1 MQKGISLPGE
11 MVLQLTQLQDDL
23 YRHICVLCA
32 DVERAK
38 DILQETNLEIC
49 AKYPTFD
56 EAKGTFKAWC
66 KTLAT
71 YQVRKALLYAKRDA
85 RRLVFDE
92 DVFNLLVDT
101 LAQEPDADLGRR
113 VSCLQWCIGRLDQA
127 KLRLIRLR
135 YWQRSGVSE
144 IARLC
149 SLTESAVASRLVRI
163 RSELADCVIR
173 QECRLERQ
181 P

>member
-56 EAKGTFKAWC
+56 ETKGTFKAWC

-71 YQVRKALLYAKRDA
+71 YQVRRPCSTPNATRGVWSSTKMSSTCWSTRSPKSQMPTLDDA
-85 RRLVFDE
+85 FPAC
-92 DVFNLLVDT
+92 N
-101 LAQEPDADLGRR
+101 
-113 VSCLQWCIGRLDQA
+113 
-127 KLRLIRLR
+127 
-135 YWQRSGVSE
+135 GVYRA
-144 IARLC
+144 ARP
-149 SLTESAVASRLVRI
+149 S
-163 RSELADCVIR
+163 
-173 QECRLERQ
+173 
-181 P
+181 